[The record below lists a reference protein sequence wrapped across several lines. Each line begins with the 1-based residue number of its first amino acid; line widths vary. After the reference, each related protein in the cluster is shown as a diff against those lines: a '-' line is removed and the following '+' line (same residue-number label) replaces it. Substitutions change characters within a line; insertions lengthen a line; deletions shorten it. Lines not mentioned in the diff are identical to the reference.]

1 MDYFNS
7 NKLFHKSHHG
17 FRSGFSCE
25 TALHELISKWRNNF
39 NNGLI
44 NLAMFVDFKKA
55 FDYVN
60 SDLLLI
66 KLYCYGF
73 SYDSIKLMANYF
85 TDRRQLVKYKGNLSD
100 SSSILLGVPQ
110 GSILGPLFFLIF
122 INDLAFDFV
131 ENENLELF
139 ADDTTIT
146 GTGCSVKDSMINLG
160 DDVNK
165 LLNWSNNNHLSINWS
180 KTFVMFIT
188 DKKNIIFPSSINTN
202 DVIIQSTNSFK
213 LLGVYVDSHLS
224 FKDNITYISSKIY
237 STLFS
242 LKSKFFYP

>member
-1 MDYFNS
+1 M
-7 NKLFHKSHHG
+7 
-17 FRSGFSCE
+17 
-25 TALHELISKWRNNF
+25 
-39 NNGLI
+39 
-44 NLAMFVDFKKA
+44 
-55 FDYVN
+55 
-60 SDLLLI
+60 
-66 KLYCYGF
+66 
-73 SYDSIKLMANYF
+73 
-85 TDRRQLVKYKGNLSD
+85 
-100 SSSILLGVPQ
+100 
-110 GSILGPLFFLIF
+110 
-122 INDLAFDFV
+122 AFDFV

-146 GTGCSVKDSMINLG
+146 GTGCSVKDSIINLG

-165 LLNWSNNNHLSINWS
+165 LLNWYNDNHLSINWS

-224 FKDNITYISSKIY
+224 FKDNITYISSN

-242 LKSKFFYP
+242 LKSILYFI